1 MFSKGLGESPSKR
14 VFRGEE
20 EILLNSG
27 GNVGDPARER
37 GRGMGRGSVGLLR
50 ADGVL
55 SAFTYPV

>member
-1 MFSKGLGESPSKR
+1 M
-14 VFRGEE
+14 EE

-55 SAFTYPV
+55 SAFTYPG